1 MFFIFLM
8 TAALG
13 GFLSARGFSDGDYGV
28 GFLGIMI
35 VAISVIA
42 NGVIGFPGL

>member
-8 TAALG
+8 TAMLG
-13 GFLSARGFSDGDYGV
+13 GFLAARGFSDGDGGK

-42 NGVIGFPGL
+42 NGYIGLP

>member
-8 TAALG
+8 TAMLG
-13 GFLSARGFSDGDYGV
+13 GFLAARGFSDGDGGV

-35 VAISVIA
+35 VAVSVIA
-42 NGVIGFPGL
+42 NGYIGLP

>member
-8 TAALG
+8 TAAAG
-13 GFLSARGFSDGDYGV
+13 GFLAARGFGEGDGGK

-42 NGVIGFPGL
+42 NSVIGFPGL

>member
-8 TAALG
+8 TAAAG
-13 GFLSARGFSDGDYGV
+13 GFLAARGFSDGDGGK
-28 GFLGIMI
+28 GFLGLML

-42 NGVIGFPGL
+42 NSYIGFPGL

>member
-8 TAALG
+8 TSALG
-13 GFLSARGFSDGDYGV
+13 GFMAARGFSDGDGGK
-28 GFLGIMI
+28 GFLGVML

-42 NGVIGFPGL
+42 NSYIGFPGL

>member
-1 MFFIFLM
+1 MFFIFIM

-13 GFLSARGFSDGDYGV
+13 GFMASRGFYDGDIGKA
-28 GFLGIMI
+28 FLGLTF

-42 NGVIGFPGL
+42 NGYIGLPA